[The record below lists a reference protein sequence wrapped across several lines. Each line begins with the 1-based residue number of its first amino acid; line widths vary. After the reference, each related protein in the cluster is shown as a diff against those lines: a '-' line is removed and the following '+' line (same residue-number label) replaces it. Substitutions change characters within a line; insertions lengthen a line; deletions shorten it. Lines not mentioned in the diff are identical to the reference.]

1 MEPNPPTLPNPPAPA
16 IEPARRRYAFLAL
29 ALAVAALFLLGTHR
43 YWVAADPNVD
53 ENTYLVAGKLLART
67 GSPGF
72 APPDPYH
79 LIGPMWIGTPEGR
92 FYPKYPLGEP
102 LLLAA
107 AIKAF
112 GPAAAFLVNPLLM
125 TLTLLGVFLLVREAV
140 GSSFAGLLAMLAMA
154 ASPTL
159 LAETNDPDSHASS
172 LCFSTWGMLL
182 LLRWWRSGKLR
193 HAALAGLLLGF
204 STITRYTEGLLLLP
218 VALVVL
224 FRFGRRW
231 DRPTLAGAAA
241 LAVGWLLPVAGQVAF
256 NLRVLHS
263 LTGYDK
269 TNESTAFSLG
279 YFAHNGGMAV
289 SQLFTLGLPLLLPLG
304 VLGLLLLAFQKSPGE
319 RRLGAVLWAWA
330 LPNVLLY
337 ISYYWTLGGVTYIR
351 FFLTAFPPLVLGM
364 AWLLTRPLPGGA
376 PGWRRWG
383 QPVAAA
389 LVLACGAFGV
399 REILPV
405 LKSDQQDRQEVES
418 AAASTLP
425 LAPAG
430 SVLFGPQPAL
440 LYLQYAG
447 DYRLYSRNLFILRWI
462 ARLRNVDPM
471 APNALQP
478 ERAEN
483 LYKLLKGR
491 KNVGLWRLQRNLA
504 ADALGQGRRVF
515 VIAPAEEAGWTRFAA
530 PDLDGVD
537 QRSFELRPLASW
549 TGWGPARPTGAE
561 RETFDWELQ
570 EVTAGAA
577 PAAAPAP
584 PDGDDVT
591 DPS

>member
-1 MEPNPPTLPNPPAPA
+1 MEPNPPALPNPPDPA
-16 IEPARRRYAFLAL
+16 IEPARRRRVFLRL

-53 ENTYLVAGKLLART
+53 ENTYLVAGKLLAQT

-72 APPDPYH
+72 MPPDPYH

-107 AIKAF
+107 AIKTF

-154 ASPTL
+154 TSPTL

-172 LCFSTWGMLL
+172 LCFTTWGMLL
-182 LLRWWRSGKLR
+182 LLRWWRSGRL
-193 HAALAGLLLGF
+193 HQAVLAGLLLGL

-218 VALVVL
+218 VALVAL
-224 FRFGRRW
+224 FRLGRRW
-231 DRPTLAGAAA
+231 DRRTLAGTAA

-263 LTGYDK
+263 PTGYDK

-279 YFAHNGGMAV
+279 YFAHNWGMAV
-289 SQLFTLGLPLLLPLG
+289 RQLFTLGLPLLLPLG
-304 VLGLLLLAFQKSPGE
+304 LLGLLLLVLHKSPRE
-319 RRLGAVLWAWA
+319 RRLGAVLWAWT
-330 LPNVLLY
+330 LPNLLLY

-364 AWLLTRPLPGGA
+364 AWLLTRPLPLGKDGSDRL
-376 PGWRRWG
+376 RRWA
-383 QPVAAA
+383 QPAAAVA

-399 REILPV
+399 REVLPI
-405 LKSDQQDRQEVES
+405 LKSDQQDRQEAGS
-418 AAASTLP
+418 AGAATLP
-425 LAPAG
+425 VAPAG
-430 SVLFGPQPAL
+430 SVVFGPQPAL

-447 DYRLYSRNLFILRWI
+447 DYRLYSRNLFVLRLI
-462 ARLRNVDPM
+462 AKLGKVDPT
-471 APNALQP
+471 APNTLQP

-483 LYKLLKGR
+483 LFKLLKGR
-491 KNVGLWRLQRNLA
+491 KNIGLWRLQRNLA
-504 ADALGQGRRVF
+504 ADALSQGRRAF
-515 VIAPAEEAGWTRFAA
+515 VIAPVGEAAWTRFAA
-530 PDLDGVD
+530 PDLDSVD
-537 QRSFELRPLASW
+537 GRSFALLPVAGW
-549 TGWGPARPTGAE
+549 TGWGPVRHPGEE
-561 RETFDWELQ
+561 RDTVDWELL
-570 EVTAGAA
+570 EVTASS
-577 PAAAPAP
+577 AP
-584 PDGDDVT
+584 PAGPSDGT
-591 DPS
+591 